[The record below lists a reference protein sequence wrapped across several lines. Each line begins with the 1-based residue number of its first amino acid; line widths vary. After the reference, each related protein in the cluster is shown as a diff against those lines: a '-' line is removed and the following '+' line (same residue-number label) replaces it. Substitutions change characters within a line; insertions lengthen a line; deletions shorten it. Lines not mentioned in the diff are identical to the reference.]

1 VMLANNENSARPP
14 PLPQQQTRKPAITPD
29 GFAMPSA
36 HNAAPKMATSP
47 IIIIRT
53 TTIEAPFH
61 LAPASTMPIDIPRGV
76 ARDLA
81 AYLGPQPSYKFD
93 IIGDEVSVIMLPESK
108 VVSKWREPALAPT
121 PRRQSPAEPMPA
133 EPSPLG
139 RQQIGYIAAETTV
152 VPARTQPAPQPT
164 VAWSGPPK
172 PHPLTLTPD
181 AQPSPTS
188 VVATHSADSHNST
201 VDRGQPRLPDGYI
214 ALISV
219 AALFVCATLF
229 YFFVRYAKRRKT
241 NPSPSPSPPPGSHNA

>member
-1 VMLANNENSARPP
+1 MVRSSNSHSAVMPANNENSARPPP
-14 PLPQQQTRKPAITPD
+14 PLPQQQTRKPAMTPND
-29 GFAMPSA
+29 FAMPSA
-36 HNAAPKMATSP
+36 HNAAPKMAASP
-47 IIIIRT
+47 IIIVRT

-76 ARDLA
+76 ARDIA
-81 AYLGPQPSYKFD
+81 AYLGPPPLPSYKFD

-121 PRRQSPAEPMPA
+121 PRRQSPPEPASA

-139 RQQIGYIAAETTV
+139 RQQIGYLGAETTM
-152 VPARTQPAPQPT
+152 VPVRTLPAPQPA
-164 VAWSGPPK
+164 VPWSGPPK

-188 VVATHSADSHNST
+188 IVATHSADSHNST
-201 VDRGQPRLPDGYI
+201 VDRGRPRLPDGYI

-219 AALFVCATLF
+219 AALFVCATL
-229 YFFVRYAKRRKT
+229 
-241 NPSPSPSPPPGSHNA
+241 